1 MEWSWGDAVDMYDE
15 VGSVMEWRN
24 VTDWCL

>member
-1 MEWSWGDAVDMYDE
+1 MKWSWGDAADMYDE
-15 VGSVMEWRN
+15 VGAVMEWRN